1 VPLARLLEGDVL
13 SDSSLSPSEKSE
25 LVFKSAR
32 EQAKLIADGEI
43 LSEELVNAHL
53 DQIERVNPAVNAMVT
68 MGAESAL
75 KQACE
80 ADMARMA
87 GEEMGPL
94 YGLPIAVKDLQ
105 NTKGIL
111 TTHGSPIYAE
121 NIPTSDAL
129 IVERVKKAGAI
140 VIGKSNTPEFG
151 AGSQTFNAVFGSTKN
166 PYDVSKTCGGSS
178 GGAGVA
184 LATGMT
190 TIATGSD
197 LGGSLRNPAAW
208 SNVVGIRP
216 SPGRVPAVGSDLGWS
231 TLSTDGPMG
240 RTVDDV
246 ALQTSVMAGDDPR
259 SPLSLRES
267 ATGYAGSLERDF
279 KGVRIAWSK
288 DLGGRPIDAENSRV
302 TEAQK
307 HVFEDLGLIVEDD
320 EPDLSSTDEIFQV
333 LRAYS
338 FAIKHE
344 GHLRDHPELLKET
357 VRWNAEQGLK
367 QSAIDVAHAEELRTR
382 LWEQLL
388 LFFDKY
394 EFLALPVTSVPP
406 FSIDLEYPT
415 DINGVEPE
423 TYLDWMWPCYT
434 ISVTGLPAMSV
445 PAGFTKDG
453 LPVGLQLVGRPRDEM
468 GLLQLASAFEGET
481 NFYKQRPGVVG

>member
-1 VPLARLLEGDVL
+1 MV
-13 SDSSLSPSEKSE
+13 
-25 LVFKSAR
+25 
-32 EQAKLIADGEI
+32 AD
-43 LSEELVNAHL
+43 
-53 DQIERVNPAVNAMVT
+53 
-68 MGAESAL
+68 SAL
-75 KQACE
+75 DQACE
-80 ADMARMA
+80 ADMARMN

-111 TTHGSPIYAE
+111 TTQGSPIYKDFV
-121 NIPTSDAL
+121 PSSDAL
-129 IVERVKKAGAI
+129 IVERVNKAGAI

-151 AGSQTFNAVFGSTKN
+151 AGSQTFNPVFGSTKN

-216 SPGRVPAVGSDLGWS
+216 SPGRVPAVGGDLGWS

-246 ALQTSVMAGDDPR
+246 ALQLSVMAGNDVR

-267 ATGYAGSLERDF
+267 AAGYAGSLERDF
-279 KGVRIAWSK
+279 KDVRIAWSK

-302 TEAQK
+302 TESQK
-307 HVFEDLGLIVEDD
+307 HVFENLGLIVEDD
-320 EPDLSSTDEIFQV
+320 EPDFSTTDEIFQV

-338 FAIKHE
+338 FAVKHE

-367 QSAIDVAHAEELRTR
+367 QSAIDVAHAEQLRTR
-382 LWEQLL
+382 LWEQLMV
-388 LFFDKY
+388 FFDKY

-406 FSIDLEYPT
+406 FSIDLEYPA
-415 DINGVEPE
+415 DINGIVPE

>member
-1 VPLARLLEGDVL
+1 MARSLEGLDL
-13 SDSSLSPSEKSE
+13 SDSSLSASEKSD
-25 LVFKSAR
+25 LVFKNAR
-32 EQAKLIADGEI
+32 EQAKLIADCE
-43 LSEELVNAHL
+43 LTSEELVHAHL
-53 DQIERVNPAVNAMVT
+53 DQIERVNPSVNAMVT
-68 MGAESAL
+68 MVADSAL
-75 KQACE
+75 DQACE
-80 ADMARMA
+80 ADMARMN

-111 TTHGSPIYAE
+111 TTQGSPIYKDFV
-121 NIPTSDAL
+121 PSSDAL

-151 AGSQTFNAVFGSTKN
+151 AGSQTFNPVFGSTKN

-216 SPGRVPAVGSDLGWS
+216 SPGRVPAVGGDLGWS

-246 ALQTSVMAGDDPR
+246 ALQLSVMAGNDVR

-267 ATGYAGSLERDF
+267 AAGYAGSLERDF
-279 KGVRIAWSK
+279 KDVRIAWSK

-302 TEAQK
+302 TESQK
-307 HVFEDLGLIVEDD
+307 HVFENLGLIVEDD
-320 EPDLSSTDEIFQV
+320 EPDFSTTDEIIQV

-338 FAIKHE
+338 FAVKHE

-367 QSAIDVAHAEELRTR
+367 QSAIDVAHAEQLRTR
-382 LWEQLL
+382 LWEQLMV
-388 LFFDKY
+388 FFDKY

-406 FSIDLEYPT
+406 FSIDLEYPA
-415 DINGVEPE
+415 DINGIVPE

>member
-1 VPLARLLEGDVL
+1 
-13 SDSSLSPSEKSE
+13 
-25 LVFKSAR
+25 VFKTAR
-32 EQAKLIADGEI
+32 QQAKLIADGEI

-53 DQIERVNPAVNAMVT
+53 DQIERLNPAVNAMVT
-68 MGAESAL
+68 MVAESAL
-75 KQACE
+75 EQACE
-80 ADMARMA
+80 ADMARMD

-94 YGLPIAVKDLQ
+94 YGLPIAIKDLQ

-111 TTHGSPIYAE
+111 TTQGSLIYKDFVPE
-121 NIPTSDAL
+121 SDAL

-166 PYDVSKTCGGSS
+166 PYDVGKTCGGSS

-216 SPGRVPAVGSDLGWS
+216 SPGRVPSVGGDLGWLN
-231 TLSTDGPMG
+231 LSTDGPMG

-246 ALQTSVMAGDDPR
+246 ALQLSVMAGDDAR

-267 ATGYAGSLERDF
+267 GTGYAGSLGRDF
-279 KGVRIAWSK
+279 KDVRIAWSK

-302 TEAQK
+302 TESVK
-307 HVFEDLGLIVEDD
+307 HVFDDLGLIIDDD
-320 EPDLSSTDEIFQV
+320 EPDFSTTDEIFQV

-344 GHLRDHPELLKET
+344 THLRDHPEKLKKT

-367 QSAIDVAHAEELRTR
+367 QSAIDVAHAERLRTR

-388 LFFDKY
+388 GFFDKY
-394 EFLALPVTSVPP
+394 EFLAMPVTSVPP
-406 FSIDLEYPT
+406 FSIDLEYPN
-415 DINGVEPE
+415 DINGVVPE

-434 ISVTGLPAMSV
+434 VSVTALPAMSI
-445 PAGFTKDG
+445 PSGFTKDG

-481 NFYKQRPGVVG
+481 NFWKQRPGLVG

>member
-1 VPLARLLEGDVL
+1 L
-13 SDSSLSPSEKSE
+13 SAAEKSE
-25 LVFKSAR
+25 LVFKGAR
-32 EQAKLIADGEI
+32 EQAHLVASGDIS
-43 LSEELVNAHL
+43 SEELVSAHL
-53 DQIERVNPAVNAMVT
+53 AQIARVNPAVNAMVT
-68 MGAESAL
+68 LVVDSSLE
-75 KQACE
+75 QARE
-80 ADMARMA
+80 ADKARSSGVKLGA
-87 GEEMGPL
+87 L
-94 YGLPIAVKDLQ
+94 HGLPIAIKDLQ
-105 NTKGIL
+105 DTAGIL
-111 TTHGSPIYAE
+111 TTQGSPIYKDHVPA
-121 NIPTSDAL
+121 TDAL
-129 IVERVKKAGAI
+129 IVQRVKNAGAI

-184 LATGMT
+184 LATGMVS
-190 TIATGSD
+190 IATGSD

-216 SPGRVPAVGSDLGWS
+216 SPGRVPSVGGDLGWLN
-231 TLSTDGPMG
+231 LSTDGPMG

-246 ALQTSVMAGDDPR
+246 ALQLSVMAGDDPR

-267 ATGYAGSLERDF
+267 GAQYAGSLERDF
-279 KGVRIAWSK
+279 KDVRIAWSK

-302 TEAQK
+302 TESVK
-307 HVFEDLGLIVEDD
+307 HVFDDLGLIVEDD
-320 EPDLSSTDEIFQV
+320 EPDFSTTDEIFQV

-344 GHLRDHPELLKET
+344 THLRDHPEKLKET

-367 QSAIDVAHAEELRTR
+367 QSAIDVAHAERLRTR

-388 LFFDKY
+388 RFFDKHA
-394 EFLALPVTSVPP
+394 FLAMPVTSVPP
-406 FSIDLEYPT
+406 FSIDLEYPN
-415 DINGVEPE
+415 DINGVVPE

-453 LPVGLQLVGRPRDEM
+453 LPVGLQLVGRPRGEM
-468 GLLQLASAFEGET
+468 GLLQLASAFESET
-481 NFYKQRPGVVG
+481 NFWKQRPSVVR

>member
-1 VPLARLLEGDVL
+1 L
-13 SDSSLSPSEKSE
+13 SDSTE
-25 LVFKSAR
+25 LVFKTAR

-53 DQIERVNPAVNAMVT
+53 DQIERLNPAVNAMVT
-68 MGAESAL
+68 MVAESAL
-75 KQACE
+75 EQACE
-80 ADMARMA
+80 ADMARMD

-94 YGLPIAVKDLQ
+94 YGLPIAIKDLQ

-111 TTHGSPIYAE
+111 TTQGSLIYKDFVPE
-121 NIPTSDAL
+121 SDAL

-166 PYDVSKTCGGSS
+166 PYDVGKTCGGSS

-216 SPGRVPAVGSDLGWS
+216 SPGRVPSVGGDLGWLN
-231 TLSTDGPMG
+231 LSTDGPMG

-246 ALQTSVMAGDDPR
+246 ALQLSVMAGDDAR

-267 ATGYAGSLERDF
+267 GTGYAGSLGRDF
-279 KGVRIAWSK
+279 KDVRIAWSK

-302 TEAQK
+302 TESVK
-307 HVFEDLGLIVEDD
+307 HVFDDLGLIIDDD
-320 EPDLSSTDEIFQV
+320 EPDFSTTDEIFQV

-344 GHLRDHPELLKET
+344 THLRDHPEKLKKT

-367 QSAIDVAHAEELRTR
+367 QSAIDVAHAERLRTR

-388 LFFDKY
+388 GFFDKY
-394 EFLALPVTSVPP
+394 EFLAMPVTSVPP
-406 FSIDLEYPT
+406 FSIDLEYPN
-415 DINGVEPE
+415 DINGVVPE

-434 ISVTGLPAMSV
+434 VSVTALPAMSI
-445 PAGFTKDG
+445 PSGFTKDG

-481 NFYKQRPGVVG
+481 NFWKQRPGLVG

>member
-1 VPLARLLEGDVL
+1 M
-13 SDSSLSPSEKSE
+13 SDSTE
-25 LVFKSAR
+25 LVFKTAR

-53 DQIERVNPAVNAMVT
+53 DQIERLNPAVNAMVT
-68 MGAESAL
+68 MVAESAL
-75 KQACE
+75 EQACE
-80 ADMARMA
+80 ADMARMD

-94 YGLPIAVKDLQ
+94 YGLPIAIKDLQ

-111 TTHGSPIYAE
+111 TTQGSLIYKDFVPE
-121 NIPTSDAL
+121 SDAL

-166 PYDVSKTCGGSS
+166 PYDVGKTCGGSS

-216 SPGRVPAVGSDLGWS
+216 SPGRVPSVGGDLGWLN
-231 TLSTDGPMG
+231 LSTDGPMG

-246 ALQTSVMAGDDPR
+246 ALQLSVMAGDDAR

-267 ATGYAGSLERDF
+267 GTGYAGSLGRDF
-279 KGVRIAWSK
+279 KDVRIAWSK

-302 TEAQK
+302 TESVK
-307 HVFEDLGLIVEDD
+307 HVFDDLGLIIDDD
-320 EPDLSSTDEIFQV
+320 EPDFSTTDEIFQV

-344 GHLRDHPELLKET
+344 THLRDHPEKLKKT

-367 QSAIDVAHAEELRTR
+367 QSAIDVAHAERLRTR

-388 LFFDKY
+388 GFFDKY
-394 EFLALPVTSVPP
+394 EFLAMPVTSVPP
-406 FSIDLEYPT
+406 FSIDLEYPN
-415 DINGVEPE
+415 DINGVVPE

-434 ISVTGLPAMSV
+434 VSVTALPAMSI

-481 NFYKQRPGVVG
+481 NFWKQRPGLVG

>member
-1 VPLARLLEGDVL
+1 
-13 SDSSLSPSEKSE
+13 
-25 LVFKSAR
+25 VFKTAR

-53 DQIERVNPAVNAMVT
+53 DQIERLNPAVNAMVT
-68 MGAESAL
+68 MVAESAL
-75 KQACE
+75 EQACE
-80 ADMARMA
+80 ADMARMD

-94 YGLPIAVKDLQ
+94 YGLPIAIKDLQ

-111 TTHGSPIYAE
+111 TTQGSLIYKDFVPE
-121 NIPTSDAL
+121 SDAL

-166 PYDVSKTCGGSS
+166 PYDVGKTCGGSS

-216 SPGRVPAVGSDLGWS
+216 SPGRVPSVGGDLGWLN
-231 TLSTDGPMG
+231 LSTDGPMG

-246 ALQTSVMAGDDPR
+246 ALQLSVMAGDDAR

-267 ATGYAGSLERDF
+267 GTGYAGSLGRDF
-279 KGVRIAWSK
+279 KDVRIAWSK

-302 TEAQK
+302 TESVK
-307 HVFEDLGLIVEDD
+307 HVFDDLGLIIDDD
-320 EPDLSSTDEIFQV
+320 EPDFSTTDEIFQV

-344 GHLRDHPELLKET
+344 THLRDHPEKLKKT

-367 QSAIDVAHAEELRTR
+367 QSAIDVAHAERLRTR

-388 LFFDKY
+388 GFFDKY
-394 EFLALPVTSVPP
+394 EFLAMPVTSVPP
-406 FSIDLEYPT
+406 FSIDLEYPN
-415 DINGVEPE
+415 DINGVVPE

-434 ISVTGLPAMSV
+434 VSVTALPAMSI

-481 NFYKQRPGVVG
+481 NFWKQRPGLVG

>member
-1 VPLARLLEGDVL
+1 M
-13 SDSSLSPSEKSE
+13 SDSTE
-25 LVFKSAR
+25 LVFKTAR
-32 EQAKLIADGEI
+32 QQAKLIADGEI

-53 DQIERVNPAVNAMVT
+53 DQIERLNPAVNAMVT
-68 MGAESAL
+68 MVAESAL
-75 KQACE
+75 EQACE
-80 ADMARMA
+80 ADMARMD

-94 YGLPIAVKDLQ
+94 YGLPIAIKDLQ

-111 TTHGSPIYAE
+111 TTQGSLIYKDFVPE
-121 NIPTSDAL
+121 SDAL

-216 SPGRVPAVGSDLGWS
+216 SPGRVPSVGGDLGWLN
-231 TLSTDGPMG
+231 LSTDGPMG

-246 ALQTSVMAGDDPR
+246 ALQLSVMAGNDAR

-267 ATGYAGSLERDF
+267 GGGYAGSLARDF
-279 KGVRIAWSK
+279 KDVRIAWSK

-302 TEAQK
+302 TESVK
-307 HVFEDLGLIVEDD
+307 HVFDDLGLIIDDD
-320 EPDLSSTDEIFQV
+320 EPDFSTTDEIFQV

-344 GHLRDHPELLKET
+344 THLRDHPEKLKKT

-367 QSAIDVAHAEELRTR
+367 QSAIDVAHAERLRTR

-388 LFFDKY
+388 GFFDKY
-394 EFLALPVTSVPP
+394 EFLAMPVTSVPP
-406 FSIDLEYPT
+406 FSIDLEYPN
-415 DINGVEPE
+415 DINGVVPE

-434 ISVTGLPAMSV
+434 VSVTALPAMSI
-445 PAGFTKDG
+445 PSGFTKDG

-481 NFYKQRPGVVG
+481 NFWKQRPGLVG

>member
-1 VPLARLLEGDVL
+1 M
-13 SDSSLSPSEKSE
+13 
-25 LVFKSAR
+25 
-32 EQAKLIADGEI
+32 IADGEI
-43 LSEELVNAHL
+43 SSEELVSAHL
-53 DQIERVNPAVNAMVT
+53 AQIERVNPVVNAMVT
-68 MGAESAL
+68 MVAESAL
-75 KQACE
+75 EQARA
-80 ADMARMA
+80 ADKARSD
-87 GEEMGPL
+87 GDELGL
-94 YGLPIAVKDLQ
+94 LHGLPVAIKDLQ
-105 NTKGIL
+105 DTAGIRTTQGSLIYENYVPTK
-111 TTHGSPIYAE
+111 
-121 NIPTSDAL
+121 DAL

-184 LATGMT
+184 LATGMVS
-190 TIATGSD
+190 IATGSD

-208 SNVVGIRP
+208 SNVVGIRAT
-216 SPGRVPAVGSDLGWS
+216 PGRVPSVGGDLGWS

-246 ALQTSVMAGDDPR
+246 AFQLSVMAGHDSR
-259 SPLSLRES
+259 SPLSISES
-267 ATGYAGSLERDF
+267 GSRFVRSLERDL
-279 KGVRIAWSK
+279 KDVRIAWSK

-302 TEAQK
+302 TEAQR
-307 HVFEDLGLIVEDD
+307 HVFEDLGCIVEDD
-320 EPDLSSTDEIFQV
+320 EPDLSSTDEIFQS

-338 FAIKHE
+338 YSIKHE
-344 GHLRDHPELLKET
+344 THLRDHRDKMKDTVIWNTERGLEMSAVELA
-357 VRWNAEQGLK
+357 RAER
-367 QSAIDVAHAEELRTR
+367 LRTR
-382 LWEQLL
+382 LWEQLMT
-388 LFFDKY
+388 FFDKY
-394 EFLALPVTSVPP
+394 EFLVLPVTSVPP

-415 DINGVEPE
+415 DINGVELE

-468 GLLQLASAFEGET
+468 GLLQLASAFERET
-481 NFYKQRPGVVG
+481 GYWKQRPGVIR

>member
-1 VPLARLLEGDVL
+1 
-13 SDSSLSPSEKSE
+13 
-25 LVFKSAR
+25 VFKTAR

-53 DQIERVNPAVNAMVT
+53 DQIERLNPAVNAMVT
-68 MGAESAL
+68 MVAESAL
-75 KQACE
+75 EQACE
-80 ADMARMA
+80 ADMARMD

-94 YGLPIAVKDLQ
+94 YGLPIAIKDLQ

-111 TTHGSPIYAE
+111 TTQGSLIYKDFVPE
-121 NIPTSDAL
+121 SDAL

-166 PYDVSKTCGGSS
+166 PYDVGKTCGGSS

-216 SPGRVPAVGSDLGWS
+216 SPGRVPSVGGDLGWLN
-231 TLSTDGPMG
+231 LSTDGPMG

-246 ALQTSVMAGDDPR
+246 ALQLSVMAGDDAR

-267 ATGYAGSLERDF
+267 GTGYAGSLGRDF
-279 KGVRIAWSK
+279 KDVRIAWSK

-302 TEAQK
+302 TESVK
-307 HVFEDLGLIVEDD
+307 HVFDDLGLIIDDD
-320 EPDLSSTDEIFQV
+320 EPDFSTTDEIFQV

-344 GHLRDHPELLKET
+344 THLRDHPEKLKKT

-367 QSAIDVAHAEELRTR
+367 QSAIDVAHAERLRTR

-388 LFFDKY
+388 GFFDKY
-394 EFLALPVTSVPP
+394 EFLAMPVTSVPP
-406 FSIDLEYPT
+406 FSIDLEYPN
-415 DINGVEPE
+415 DINGVVPE

-434 ISVTGLPAMSV
+434 VSVTALPAMSI
-445 PAGFTKDG
+445 PSGFTKDG

-481 NFYKQRPGVVG
+481 NFWKQRPGLVG

>member
-1 VPLARLLEGDVL
+1 M
-13 SDSSLSPSEKSE
+13 SDSTE
-25 LVFKSAR
+25 LVFKTAR

-53 DQIERVNPAVNAMVT
+53 DQIERLNPAVNAMVT
-68 MGAESAL
+68 MVAESAL
-75 KQACE
+75 EQACE
-80 ADMARMA
+80 ADMARID

-94 YGLPIAVKDLQ
+94 YGLPIAIKDLQ

-111 TTHGSPIYAE
+111 TTQGSLIYKDFVPE
-121 NIPTSDAL
+121 SDAL

-166 PYDVSKTCGGSS
+166 PYDVGKTCGGSS

-216 SPGRVPAVGSDLGWS
+216 SPGRVPSVGGDLGWLN
-231 TLSTDGPMG
+231 LSTDGPMG

-246 ALQTSVMAGDDPR
+246 ALQLSVMAGDDAR

-267 ATGYAGSLERDF
+267 GTGYAGSLGRDF
-279 KGVRIAWSK
+279 KDVRIAWSK

-302 TEAQK
+302 TESVK
-307 HVFEDLGLIVEDD
+307 HVFDDLGLIIDDD
-320 EPDLSSTDEIFQV
+320 EPDFSTTDEIFQV

-344 GHLRDHPELLKET
+344 THLRDHPEKLKKT

-367 QSAIDVAHAEELRTR
+367 QSAIDVAHAERLRTR

-388 LFFDKY
+388 GFFDKY
-394 EFLALPVTSVPP
+394 EFLAMPVTSVPP
-406 FSIDLEYPT
+406 FSIDLEYPN
-415 DINGVEPE
+415 DINGVVPE

-434 ISVTGLPAMSV
+434 VSVTALPAMSI

-481 NFYKQRPGVVG
+481 NFWKQRPGLVG